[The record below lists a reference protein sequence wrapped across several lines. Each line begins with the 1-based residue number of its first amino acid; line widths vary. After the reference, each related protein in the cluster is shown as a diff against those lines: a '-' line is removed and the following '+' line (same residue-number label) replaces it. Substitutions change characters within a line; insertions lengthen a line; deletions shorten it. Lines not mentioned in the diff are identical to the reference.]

1 MTMHNGENSITVLTR
16 DDIRYPHRLAEC
28 DDAPDR
34 LYVTGDADLN
44 AAHVVGIVGTRHA
57 TAYGTRFTTELVAE
71 LAKTVDDLLI
81 ISGFALGIDAAAH
94 RGAFDAGV
102 MTVGVLAHGLDHI
115 YPAVHTSMARDM
127 VRSHKGALVTEYGL
141 NAPMHKSNFLARNRI
156 IAGLSDCVVVV
167 ESAHRGGALS
177 TARMARIY
185 NRDVFA
191 VPGRVTDERST
202 GCNDL
207 IANRG
212 AHMLTSAADL
222 CDIMGWKERRARRK
236 QSGPPTLPLLDL
248 TDEETLITDAVRRLS
263 SASAPVLAR
272 ETGLP
277 MGRLMAILMAL
288 EIRGVLAS
296 NSVGE
301 FELCKL

>member
-1 MTMHNGENSITVLTR
+1 MNGGENNITVLTR
-16 DDIRYPHRLAEC
+16 DDTRYPYRLAEC

-34 LYVTGDADLN
+34 LYMTGDINLN
-44 AAHVVGIVGTRHA
+44 ATHVVGIVGTRHA
-57 TAYGTRFTTELVAE
+57 TAYGTKFTASLVAE
-71 LAKTVDDLLI
+71 LAKTVDDLLV

-94 RGAFDAGV
+94 RGAFDSSV
-102 MTVGVLAHGLDHI
+102 MTAGVLAHGLDHI

-127 VRSHKGALVTEYGL
+127 VRSHKGALVTEYEL
-141 NAPMHKSNFLARNRI
+141 NAPMHKSNFLARNRL
-156 IAGLSDCVVVV
+156 IAGMSDCVVVV
-167 ESAHRGGALS
+167 ESACRGGALS
-177 TARMARIY
+177 TARMARVY

-191 VPGRVTDERST
+191 VPGRVTDECSA

-222 CDIMGWKERRARRK
+222 CDIMGWKERRTRRK
-236 QSGPPTLPLLDL
+236 EPESPTLPLLDL
-248 TDEETLITDAVRRLS
+248 TDEEVMITDAVRRLS
-263 SASAPVLAR
+263 SASAPALAR

-277 MGRLMAILMAL
+277 MGRLMAMLMAL
-288 EIRGVLAS
+288 EIRGVITS